1 MLYSKPSFRL
11 LFLAGLFFAGAASG
25 DQPKHQIHS
34 EADLPRT
41 SYPVTGSISTL
52 LQSDD
57 SVFAATVKKAAT
69 DLDALLAN
77 YDIQDKATLISILTA
92 KLSLQELGGDAAGGL
107 ETIRKLFERRSS
119 GESAA
124 RHLGLWL

>member
-1 MLYSKPSFRL
+1 VIK
-11 LFLAGLFFAGAASG
+11 
-25 DQPKHQIHS
+25 PKHQIHS

-92 KLSLQELGGDAAGGL
+92 KLSLQELAL
-107 ETIRKLFERRSS
+107 IPLFTPGISTVTPIQ
-119 GESAA
+119 
-124 RHLGLWL
+124 HLILPKD